1 MERIT
6 PLIAAIL
13 TVAFFS
19 SQADAVEYVQAPPL
33 SQVVTV
39 SVGEVSASDPVQVP
53 LITWGGDIA
62 TIYANG
68 SNKRTQK
75 SSVFNSKG
83 LDLSL
88 VRQDD
93 FKKQV
98 EDFVSGKSPYLRGTL
113 GMVNQALEV
122 LMHDPRTVPV
132 VVYQMTESNG
142 GDALVVK
149 PGIKSAKDLCG
160 KTIAVQAYGP
170 HVDYMTKVVTDACG
184 SVKRVTI
191 KWTRDLTGSFE
202 KNASTPGSAFKH
214 DPSVNAAFV
223 IIPDALALTT
233 VPMVNGKPVKGAEYN
248 VPDSQILLS
257 TKTCDTCIADVY
269 AVRADYF
276 QKHRDGVE
284 KFVHGLMLGEE
295 ALRDLVKN
303 KKSRQQDYRK
313 MITAAAAILLTLF
326 ALHHTSRAMTGT
338 CEACKA

>member
-122 LMHDPRTVPV
+122 LE
-132 VVYQMTESNG
+132 Q
-142 GDALVVK
+142 
-149 PGIKSAKDLCG
+149 
-160 KTIAVQAYGP
+160 
-170 HVDYMTKVVTDACG
+170 TKARG
-184 SVKRVTI
+184 LMIGRGAIRNPWLFAQIRQRLRGVKRSPLVRSLRPTL
-191 KWTRDLTGSFE
+191 TR
-202 KNASTPGSAFKH
+202 P
-214 DPSVNAAFV
+214 P
-223 IIPDALALTT
+223 
-233 VPMVNGKPVKGAEYN
+233 
-248 VPDSQILLS
+248 
-257 TKTCDTCIADVY
+257 
-269 AVRADYF
+269 
-276 QKHRDGVE
+276 
-284 KFVHGLMLGEE
+284 
-295 ALRDLVKN
+295 
-303 KKSRQQDYRK
+303 
-313 MITAAAAILLTLF
+313 
-326 ALHHTSRAMTGT
+326 
-338 CEACKA
+338 